1 MDYATP
7 LGIIALAALVHASFQ
22 LGVSMMT
29 LLGGHS
35 LSAKHSASRTLG
47 LVTCFFWGAFVMTM
61 LIVSCIAYII
71 TKLWVDGLPAW
82 PWIIASSLLLGIGI
96 VIWAVY
102 YRRGREGTELWLPR
116 AMARFL
122 AGRTKATKDGAEAF
136 SLGLTSVLTE
146 FVFVIPPAIAC
157 ALAVTTLPVQ
167 WQFPALV
174 LYTLIA
180 SFGLGLVVVLIG
192 SGRRISTIQRWRETH
207 KRFLQFVAGG
217 GFIVL
222 GAFIYV
228 SYALLPTVT
237 FTGVF

>member
-29 LLGGHS
+29 LLSGHS
-35 LSAKHSASRTLG
+35 LSAKQSGRRTLG
-47 LVTCFFWGAFVMTM
+47 LVTCFFAGAFVMTM
-61 LIVSCIAYII
+61 LIVSFIAFLV
-71 TKLWVDGLPAW
+71 TKLWPHGLAAW
-82 PWIIASSLLLGIGI
+82 PWMIASSLLLGIGI
-96 VIWAVY
+96 VIWATY
-102 YRRGREGTELWLPR
+102 YRRGRDGTELWLPR

-136 SLGLTSVLTE
+136 SLGLVSVLAE
-146 FVFVIPPAIAC
+146 CIFVIPPAFAA
-157 ALAVTTLPVQ
+157 ALAITTFPIQ
-167 WQFPALV
+167 WQFPTLL

-180 SFGLGLVVVLIG
+180 SLGLALVVVLIG

-207 KRFLQFVAGG
+207 KRFLQFAAGG

-222 GAFIYV
+222 GAFIYA
-228 SYALLPTVT
+228 SYALLPTVMLQGI
-237 FTGVF
+237 F